1 MDMLIIMQGYKNMT
15 DSQFSLKNILT
26 VGHFYHILLNKFESF
41 NIQKQNQLK
50 RRLHFMMVRFGKSIV
65 KLRIPIIIISV
76 LLLIPSFIGMQSTR
90 INYDILSYL
99 PSDIDTMKGQDILLD
114 DFNKGA
120 FAMYVVEGM
129 DEKGAS
135 ELKSKIQNVDHVS
148 DVLWYDSVADISV
161 PMDILPESFKKIFN
175 SDDATLMAIFFDEST
190 SSDAT
195 MNAIEEI
202 RSLSDKQCFLQGMSS
217 VVTDIKNVTNSEMPM
232 YVVIAGLLSMI
243 VIGLF
248 MDSFAIPFIFMM
260 SIGMVILYNMGT
272 NRFMGEIS
280 FITKALSAVLQL
292 GVTMDYSIF
301 LYNSYKEQT
310 IRYDGDK
317 KRAMAHAISNTFTSV
332 AGGSTTTIA
341 GFAALCFMTF
351 TLGLDLGIVMAK
363 GVILGVIGVVTI
375 LPSFLLVFDK
385 VIEKTRHKELGIGTS
400 KISGFIVRHYKPI
413 IVVFLILLVPAVY
426 GYNNTDVYYDLAGT
440 LPKDLESIQAS
451 EKLKE
456 NFDMN
461 STHMVLIDSD
471 LKSKQTQSMLR
482 EMNEVDGVKFAL
494 GLDSVIGDA
503 IPREM
508 LPESVVSMLKSD
520 KQQLILIS
528 SEYKLASDEVNN
540 QCDELASIVRKYD
553 DNGMLI
559 GEAAC
564 TKDLIETTDTDFK
577 VVNAISIVAV
587 FLIIAM
593 VFKSISIPIIL
604 VSVIEFAI
612 FINMGI
618 PCYTGTVIPF
628 ISSVV
633 IGTIQ
638 LGATVDYAILMTNRY
653 KKERNLGKDKTTAIT
668 IALSASIQSIII
680 SGCCFFAATF
690 GVGIYSKVDM
700 IGSLCNL
707 MARGAV
713 VSMIVVIFVLPAM
726 LMAFDKIIIHSSLGF
741 KNAKIADEKR

>member
-1 MDMLIIMQGYKNMT
+1 
-15 DSQFSLKNILT
+15 
-26 VGHFYHILLNKFESF
+26 
-41 NIQKQNQLK
+41 
-50 RRLHFMMVRFGKSIV
+50 MMVKFGKLIV
-65 KLRIPIIIISV
+65 KLRIPIIIISI
-76 LLLIPSFIGMQSTR
+76 LLLIPSVIGMSNTR

-99 PSDIDTMKGQDILLD
+99 PGDIDTMKGQDILLE
-114 DFNKGA
+114 DFDKGA

-135 ELKSKIQNVDHVS
+135 ELKAKIQEVDHVS
-148 DVLWYDSVADISV
+148 DVLWYDSVADISI
-161 PMDILPESFKKIFN
+161 PMDVLPESFKEIFN

-195 MNAIEEI
+195 MNAIEDI
-202 RSLSDKQCFLQGMSS
+202 RSISDKQCFLQGMSS
-217 VVTDIKNVTNSEMPM
+217 VVTDIKDVTNSEMPM

-248 MDSFAIPFIFMM
+248 MDSFAIPFIFML

-272 NRFMGEIS
+272 NYFMGEIS

-310 IRYDGDK
+310 VRYDGDK
-317 KRAMAHAISNTFTSV
+317 KRAMAHAISNTFVSV

-341 GFAALCFMTF
+341 GFVALCFMTF

-363 GVILGVIGVVTI
+363 GVVLGVIGVVTI
-375 LPSFLLVFDK
+375 LPSLLLVFDK
-385 VIEKTRHKELGIGTS
+385 VIEKTRHKELNIGTN
-400 KISGFIVRHYKPI
+400 KISGFIVKHYKAI
-413 IVVFLILLVPAVY
+413 IIVFLILLVPAIY
-426 GYNNTDVYYDLAGT
+426 GYKHTDVYYDLAGT
-440 LPKDLESIQAS
+440 LPKDLESIQAN

-461 STHMVLIDSD
+461 STHMILVDSD
-471 LKSKQTQSMLR
+471 LKAKEAQSMIK

-508 LPESVVSMLKSD
+508 LPESIVSMLKSD
-520 KQQLILIS
+520 KWQLILVS

-540 QCDELASIVRKYD
+540 QCGILSDIVKKYD
-553 DNGMLI
+553 DEGMLI

-564 TKDLIETTDTDFK
+564 TKDLIEITDTDFN
-577 VVNAISIVAV
+577 VVNTISIAAV
-587 FLIIAM
+587 FLIIAI
-593 VFKSISIPIIL
+593 VFKSISIPVIL
-604 VSVIEFAI
+604 VAVIEFAI

-653 KKERNLGKDKTTAIT
+653 KKERNLGKDKTTSVN
-668 IALSASIQSIII
+668 IALKTSIQSIII

-690 GVGIYSKVDM
+690 GVGFYSSVDM
-700 IGSLCNL
+700 IGSLCNM
-707 MARGAV
+707 MARGAII
-713 VSMIVVIFVLPAM
+713 SMIVVIIVLPAM
-726 LMAFDKIIIHSSLGF
+726 LMAFDKVITHSSLGF
-741 KNAKIADEKR
+741 KNAKSADKNRYEKSDKEEQQADDIQINTYKLV

>member
-1 MDMLIIMQGYKNMT
+1 
-15 DSQFSLKNILT
+15 
-26 VGHFYHILLNKFESF
+26 
-41 NIQKQNQLK
+41 
-50 RRLHFMMVRFGKSIV
+50 MMVKFGKLIV
-65 KLRIPIIIISV
+65 KLRIPIIIISI
-76 LLLIPSFIGMQSTR
+76 LLLIPSVIGMSNTR

-99 PSDIDTMKGQDILLD
+99 PGDIDTMKGQDILLE
-114 DFNKGA
+114 DFDKGA

-135 ELKSKIQNVDHVS
+135 ELKAKIQEVDHVS
-148 DVLWYDSVADISV
+148 DVLWYDSVADISI
-161 PMDILPESFKKIFN
+161 PMDVLPESFKEIFN

-195 MNAIEEI
+195 MNAIEDI
-202 RSLSDKQCFLQGMSS
+202 RSISDKQCFLQGMSS
-217 VVTDIKNVTNSEMPM
+217 VVTDIKDVTNSEMPM

-248 MDSFAIPFIFMM
+248 MDSFAIPFIFML

-272 NRFMGEIS
+272 NYFMGEIS

-310 IRYDGDK
+310 VRYDGDK
-317 KRAMAHAISNTFTSV
+317 KRAMAHAISNTFVSV

-341 GFAALCFMTF
+341 GFVALCFMTF

-363 GVILGVIGVVTI
+363 GVVLGVIGVVTI
-375 LPSFLLVFDK
+375 LPSLLLVFDK
-385 VIEKTRHKELGIGTS
+385 VIEKTRHKELNIGTN
-400 KISGFIVRHYKPI
+400 KISGFIVKHYKAI
-413 IVVFLILLVPAVY
+413 IIVFLILLVPAIY
-426 GYNNTDVYYDLAGT
+426 GYKHTDVYYDLAGT
-440 LPKDLESIQAS
+440 LPKDLESIQAN

-461 STHMVLIDSD
+461 STHMILVDSD
-471 LKSKQTQSMLR
+471 LKAKEAQSMIK

-508 LPESVVSMLKSD
+508 LPESIVSMLKSD
-520 KQQLILIS
+520 KWQLILVS

-540 QCDELASIVRKYD
+540 QCGILSDIVKKYD
-553 DNGMLI
+553 DEGMLI

-564 TKDLIETTDTDFK
+564 TKDLIEITDTDFN
-577 VVNAISIVAV
+577 VVNTISIAAV
-587 FLIIAM
+587 FLIIAI
-593 VFKSISIPIIL
+593 VFKSISIPVIL
-604 VSVIEFAI
+604 VAVIEFAI

-653 KKERNLGKDKTTAIT
+653 KKERNLGKDKTTSVN
-668 IALSASIQSIII
+668 IALKTSIQSIII

-690 GVGIYSKVDM
+690 GVGFYSSVDM
-700 IGSLCNL
+700 IGSLCNM
-707 MARGAV
+707 MARGAII
-713 VSMIVVIFVLPAM
+713 SMIVVIIVLPAM
-726 LMAFDKIIIHSSLGF
+726 LMAFDKVITHSSLGF
-741 KNAKIADEKR
+741 KNAKSADKNRYEKSDKEEKQADDIQINTYKLV

>member
-1 MDMLIIMQGYKNMT
+1 
-15 DSQFSLKNILT
+15 
-26 VGHFYHILLNKFESF
+26 
-41 NIQKQNQLK
+41 
-50 RRLHFMMVRFGKSIV
+50 MMVKFGKLIV
-65 KLRIPIIIISV
+65 KLRIPIIIISI
-76 LLLIPSFIGMQSTR
+76 LLLIPSVIGMSNTR

-99 PSDIDTMKGQDILLD
+99 PSDIDTMKGQDILLE
-114 DFNKGA
+114 DFDKGA

-135 ELKSKIQNVDHVS
+135 ELKAKIQEVDHVS
-148 DVLWYDSVADISV
+148 DVLWYDSVADISI
-161 PMDILPESFKKIFN
+161 PMDVLPESFKEIFN

-195 MNAIEEI
+195 MNAIEDI
-202 RSLSDKQCFLQGMSS
+202 RSISDKQCFLQGMSS
-217 VVTDIKNVTNSEMPM
+217 VVTDIKDVTNSEMPM

-248 MDSFAIPFIFMM
+248 MDSFAIPFLFML

-272 NRFMGEIS
+272 NYFMGEIS

-310 IRYDGDK
+310 VRYDGDK
-317 KRAMAHAISNTFTSV
+317 KRAMAHAISNTFVSV

-341 GFAALCFMTF
+341 GFVALCFMTF

-363 GVILGVIGVVTI
+363 GVVLGVIGVVTI
-375 LPSFLLVFDK
+375 LPSLLLVFDK
-385 VIEKTRHKELGIGTS
+385 VIEKTRHKELNIGTN
-400 KISGFIVRHYKPI
+400 KISGFIVKHYKAI
-413 IVVFLILLVPAVY
+413 IVVFLILLVPAIY
-426 GYNNTDVYYDLAGT
+426 GYKHTDVYYDLAGT
-440 LPKDLESIQAS
+440 LPKDLESIQAN

-461 STHMVLIDSD
+461 STHMILIDSD
-471 LKSKQTQSMLR
+471 LKAKEAQSMIK

-494 GLDSVIGDA
+494 GLDSIIGDA
-503 IPREM
+503 IPREV
-508 LPESVVSMLKSD
+508 LPESIVSMLKSD
-520 KQQLILIS
+520 KWQLILVS

-540 QCDELASIVRKYD
+540 QCGILSDIVKKYD
-553 DNGMLI
+553 DEGMLI

-564 TKDLIETTDTDFK
+564 TKDLIEITDTDFN
-577 VVNAISIVAV
+577 VVNTISIAAV
-587 FLIIAM
+587 FLIIAI
-593 VFKSISIPIIL
+593 VFKSISIPVIL
-604 VSVIEFAI
+604 VAVIEFAI

-653 KKERNLGKDKTTAIT
+653 KKERNLGKDKTTAVN
-668 IALSASIQSIII
+668 IALKTSIQSIII

-690 GVGIYSKVDM
+690 GVGFYSSVDM
-700 IGSLCNL
+700 IGSLCNM
-707 MARGAV
+707 MARGAII
-713 VSMIVVIFVLPAM
+713 SMIVVIIVLPAM
-726 LMAFDKIIIHSSLGF
+726 LLAFDKVITHSSLGF
-741 KNAKIADEKR
+741 KNAKSADKNRYEKSDKEEKQANDIQINTDVIGG

>member
-1 MDMLIIMQGYKNMT
+1 
-15 DSQFSLKNILT
+15 
-26 VGHFYHILLNKFESF
+26 
-41 NIQKQNQLK
+41 
-50 RRLHFMMVRFGKSIV
+50 MMVKFGKQIV
-65 KLRIPIIIISV
+65 KLRIPIIIISI
-76 LLLIPSFIGMQSTR
+76 LLLIPSVIGMASTR

-99 PSDIDTMKGQDILLD
+99 PGDIDTMKGQDILLENFD
-114 DFNKGA
+114 KGA

-135 ELKSKIQNVDHVS
+135 ELKAKIQDVDHVS

-161 PMDILPESFKKIFN
+161 PMDVLPKSFKEIFN
-175 SDDATLMAIFFDEST
+175 SDNATLMAIFFDEST

-202 RSLSDKQCFLQGMSS
+202 RSISDKQCFLQGMSS
-217 VVTDIKNVTNSEMPM
+217 VVTDIKDVTNSEMPM

-248 MDSFAIPFIFMM
+248 MDSFAIPFLFML

-272 NRFMGEIS
+272 NYFMGEIS

-310 IRYDGDK
+310 VRYDGDK
-317 KRAMAHAISNTFTSV
+317 KRAMAHAISNTFVSV

-341 GFAALCFMTF
+341 GFVALCFMTF

-363 GVILGVIGVVTI
+363 GVVLGVIGVVTI
-375 LPSFLLVFDK
+375 LPSLLLVFDK
-385 VIEKTRHKELGIGTS
+385 VIEKTRHKELNIGTN
-400 KISGFIVRHYKPI
+400 KISGFIVKHYKAI

-426 GYNNTDVYYDLAGT
+426 GYNHTDVYYDLAGT
-440 LPKDLESIQAS
+440 LPKDLESIQAN

-471 LKSKQTQSMLR
+471 LKAKEAQSMIE

-508 LPESVVSMLKSD
+508 LPESIVNMLKSD
-520 KQQLILIS
+520 KWQLILVS

-540 QCDELASIVRKYD
+540 QCGILSDIVKKYD
-553 DNGMLI
+553 DEGMLI

-564 TKDLIETTDTDFK
+564 TKDLIEITDTDFN
-577 VVNAISIVAV
+577 VVNTISIAAV
-587 FLIIAM
+587 FLIIAI
-593 VFKSISIPIIL
+593 VFKSISIPVIL
-604 VSVIEFAI
+604 VAVIEFAI

-653 KKERNLGKDKTTAIT
+653 KKERNRGEDKKTAVT
-668 IALSASIQSIII
+668 ISLKTSIQSIII

-690 GVGIYSKVDM
+690 GVGFYSSVDM
-700 IGSLCNL
+700 IGSLCNM
-707 MARGAV
+707 MARGAII
-713 VSMIVVIFVLPAM
+713 SMIVVIIVLPAM
-726 LMAFDKIIIHSSLGF
+726 LMAFDKVIIHSSLGF
-741 KNAKIADEKR
+741 KNARLADKNRYEKSDKEEKQANDIQINTDVLV

>member
-1 MDMLIIMQGYKNMT
+1 
-15 DSQFSLKNILT
+15 
-26 VGHFYHILLNKFESF
+26 
-41 NIQKQNQLK
+41 
-50 RRLHFMMVRFGKSIV
+50 MMVKFGKMIV
-65 KLRIPIIIISV
+65 KLRIPIIIISI
-76 LLLIPSFIGMQSTR
+76 LLLIPSVIGMAGTR

-99 PSDIDTMKGQDILLD
+99 PSDIDTMKGQDILLE
-114 DFNKGA
+114 DFDKGA

-135 ELKSKIQNVDHVS
+135 ELKSKIQDVDHVS
-148 DVLWYDSVADISV
+148 DVLWYDSVADITV
-161 PMDILPESFKKIFN
+161 PMDILPDSFKEVFN
-175 SDDATLMAIFFDEST
+175 SDNATLMAIFFDEST
-190 SSDAT
+190 SSDET

-248 MDSFAIPFIFMM
+248 MDSFAIPFIFML

-272 NRFMGEIS
+272 NYFMGEIS

-310 IRYDGDK
+310 VRYDGDK
-317 KRAMAHAISNTFTSV
+317 KRAMAHAISNTFVSV

-341 GFAALCFMTF
+341 GFVALMFMTF

-363 GVILGVIGVVTI
+363 GVVLGVIGVVTI

-385 VIEKTRHKELGIGTS
+385 VIEKTRHKELNIGTA
-400 KISGFIVRHYKPI
+400 KISSFIVKHHKAI
-413 IVVFLILLVPAVY
+413 IVAFIVLLIPAVY
-426 GYNNTDVYYDLAGT
+426 GYNHTDVYYDLAGT
-440 LPKDLESIQAS
+440 LPKDLESIQAN

-461 STHMVLIDSD
+461 STHMVLVDSD
-471 LKSKQTQSMLR
+471 IEAKDAQSMLS

-494 GLDSVIGDA
+494 GLDSIIGDA

-508 LPESVVSMLKSD
+508 LPESIVSMLKSD
-520 KQQLILIS
+520 KWQLILVS

-540 QCDELASIVRKYD
+540 QCDELSNIVKKYD
-553 DNGMLI
+553 DGGMLI

-564 TKDLIETTDTDFK
+564 TKDLIEITDTDFQ
-577 VVNAISIVAV
+577 VVNTISIVAV
-587 FLIIAM
+587 FLIIAI
-593 VFKSISIPIIL
+593 VFKSISIPVIL
-604 VSVIEFAI
+604 VAVIEFAI

-653 KKERNLGKDKTTAIT
+653 KKERNLGKDKTSAVT
-668 IALSASIQSIII
+668 ISLRTSIQSIII

-690 GVGIYSKVDM
+690 GVGLFSSVDM
-700 IGSLCNL
+700 IGSLCNM
-707 MARGAV
+707 MARGAII
-713 VSMIVVIFVLPAM
+713 SMIVVIIVLPAM
-726 LMAFDKIIIHSSLGF
+726 LMAFDKVILHSSVGF
-741 KNAKIADEKR
+741 KNARLADKNRNQKLDKEEKQASDIQINTDVLV